1 MVCISLAC
9 GKREKHIELANTL
22 AKENKLEEA
31 LSEYT
36 KAIESDKASEIAYY
50 GRGDVYFK
58 LGKLE
63 EAAKDFRNA
72 IDIKPGFIE
81 AHKKLAETFNKI
93 GAPPDEYT
101 KRVLAIENDHRFTD
115 NVTLTS
121 SVSFDSIDSISFT
134 IINFF

>member
-1 MVCISLAC
+1 MKLKFFYLLLLLSMVCISFAC
-9 GKREKHIELANTL
+9 GKREKHIERANTL

-36 KAIESDKASEIAYY
+36 KAIESDKSSEIAYY

-63 EAAKDFRNA
+63 DAAKDFRSA

-81 AHKKLAETFNKI
+81 AHKKLAETFDKI
-93 GAPPDEYT
+93 GAPPDEFQ
-101 KRVLAIENDHRFTD
+101 KRIIAIEK
-115 NVTLTS
+115 
-121 SVSFDSIDSISFT
+121 
-134 IINFF
+134 